1 MEKEE
6 VKRIIEAM
14 LFATDK
20 PLSTHQ
26 AREVLEDVETE
37 IIKSSISELKAE
49 YESEKRSFHII
60 EVAGG
65 FQMSTDSQYAPWLK
79 KLYKQDK
86 PDRLS
91 APALETLAI
100 IAYRQPVTRSDI
112 EFIRGVSVDSM
123 IGGLLERGLIKIRGR
138 KDSIGRPF
146 VYGTTREFLECFGLN
161 SLEDLPKLNE
171 TDRED
176 APTLPPEVALDQ
188 PNQNVKALKNSPK
201 EV

>member
-1 MEKEE
+1 MEREE

-20 PLSTHQ
+20 PLSTDQ
-26 AREVLEDVETE
+26 AKEVLGDVETE
-37 IIKSSISELKAE
+37 IIKSSISELEAE
-49 YESEKRSFHII
+49 YESEKRSFRII

-86 PDRLS
+86 PDKLS

-100 IAYRQPVTRSDI
+100 VAYRQPVTRTDI
-112 EFIRGVSVDSM
+112 EFIRGVNVDGMVKS
-123 IGGLLERGLIKIRGR
+123 LLERGLIKIRGR

-161 SLEDLPKLNE
+161 SLEDLPKLSE
-171 TDRED
+171 GRDYEAIEEKED
-176 APTLPPEVALDQ
+176 
-188 PNQNVKALKNSPK
+188 K
-201 EV
+201 